1 MVSEWRV
8 IEASTTGA
16 IDAYFVE
23 DFITIENLN
32 GDRVDLLYTKYNIL
46 RGK

>member
-8 IEASTTGA
+8 VEVSTTGT
-16 IDAYFVE
+16 IDAYLVE

-46 RGK
+46 RSK